1 MKCKLYADLKLLN
14 SCTKL
19 LKNLNIELLET
30 STPNVPKV
38 VLREE
43 IPLIKPVLYFS
54 LASIPLSS
62 FFGLTRWKGVHSL
75 AETERF

>member
-14 SCTKL
+14 SCKKL

-62 FFGLTRWKGVHSL
+62 DNILWINQMEGGIQPC
-75 AETERF
+75 